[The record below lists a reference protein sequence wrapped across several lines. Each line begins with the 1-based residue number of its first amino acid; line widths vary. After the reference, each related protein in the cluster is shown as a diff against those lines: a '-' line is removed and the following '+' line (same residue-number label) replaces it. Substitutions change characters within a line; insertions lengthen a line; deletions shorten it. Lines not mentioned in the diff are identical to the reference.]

1 MSLRNKGI
9 VFVLNNNDHVDRGV
23 RKGSEIDVINVTHVF
38 NEIGYTPVV
47 KQNLTAQEIRGALA
61 EVKRTIRKIHTSVV
75 LVFMSHG
82 VQEGIYGS
90 DGVVISV
97 EDIKEMFSGKNCPAL
112 IGKPKIFFFQ
122 ACRGNK
128 LTTSATDDRP
138 LSVVS
143 TSHDVENAAGILNAL
158 AKETEGIDPAR
169 DSELRTLST
178 GSTATD
184 RLPALETDGVP
195 DNADMYIAHAT
206 SEGYFAI
213 RDRVNGSWFIQALCE
228 ELITGAHLY
237 DLDTIMTKVAKR
249 VKKLKGEIEYKG
261 YKHVTYQ
268 TPQAIKQGIEKKIY
282 FLPKYPPLRRH
293 MPAERNNNA
302 PRRQTSQTRLI

>member
-1 MSLRNKGI
+1 MHYLPGASTPNSHVTSCASLKHVTDVTTTDSNAVSHRTDKNDGVHSNQRDISPDVDGYYKHDHVTPATPTREQLDPSECYCMSLRNKGI
-9 VFVLNNNDHVDRGV
+9 VFVLNNNDYVDRGV

-122 ACRGNK
+122 ACRGSKNY
-128 LTTSATDDRP
+128 
-138 LSVVS
+138 
-143 TSHDVENAAGILNAL
+143 
-158 AKETEGIDPAR
+158 
-169 DSELRTLST
+169 
-178 GSTATD
+178 
-184 RLPALETDGVP
+184 LPP
-195 DNADMYIAHAT
+195 
-206 SEGYFAI
+206 
-213 RDRVNGSWFIQALCE
+213 
-228 ELITGAHLY
+228 
-237 DLDTIMTKVAKR
+237 
-249 VKKLKGEIEYKG
+249 
-261 YKHVTYQ
+261 
-268 TPQAIKQGIEKKIY
+268 
-282 FLPKYPPLRRH
+282 
-293 MPAERNNNA
+293 
-302 PRRQTSQTRLI
+302 